1 MSPAAALRRVGL
13 VLLLSGLLATVA
25 HAQTLALSDRRSHV
39 VETRKALLASP
50 DVRSIDVF
58 DRVYGRTAT
67 YRAIPMATL
76 LRRLDVAVDDYMQA
90 RATDDFSVSI
100 PAHLLAFADPGRLEA
115 FLAIEDPAAPWPKI
129 PGKPYSAGPFAIVW
143 KTGPSMTVSSEYWAY
158 RLAALT
164 VTDSPARRWPELGVG
179 SEVPTD
185 SPIRAGLD
193 AFVSSCMAC
202 HKFEGA
208 GEGTQGPDLGH
219 PNNPVDVFK
228 ITALRQ
234 LIRNSAS
241 VRKWPG
247 QKMPAFGPDV
257 LSDADLDAILAWLDY
272 KAGGRR

>member
-1 MSPAAALRRVGL
+1 MSLRRLALGL
-13 VLLLSGLLATVA
+13 VLCVVAALPLRAQDLAMAGRKTS
-25 HAQTLALSDRRSHV
+25 L
-39 VETRKALLASP
+39 VESRAALLASP
-50 DVRSIDVF
+50 DTRTLQVADP
-58 DRVYGRTAT
+58 VYGRAMT

-76 LRRLDVAVDDYMQA
+76 LRRLDVTVDDYVQA
-90 RATDDFSVSI
+90 RATDDFSVAI

-129 PGKPYSAGPFAIVW
+129 PGKAYSAGPFAIVW
-143 KTGPSMTVSSEYWAY
+143 KLGPQATVSSEFWAY
-158 RLAALT
+158 RLAALG
-164 VTDSPARRWPELGVG
+164 VTDSPVRRWPVLAVG

-193 AFVSSCMAC
+193 AFVSYCMAC
-202 HKFEGA
+202 HRFEGA

-219 PNNPVDVFK
+219 PNNPVEVFK
-228 ITALRQ
+228 LTALRQ

>member
-1 MSPAAALRRVGL
+1 MRPTVVKLALA
-13 VLLLSGLLATVA
+13 VLLSVLAGLAA
-25 HAQTLALSDRRSHV
+25 HAQDLALAGRTTRL
-39 VETRKALLASP
+39 VEARAALLASP
-50 DVRSIDVF
+50 ELRTVELF
-58 DRVYGRTAT
+58 DPVYGRRMT

-76 LRRLDVAVDDYMQA
+76 LRRLAVTIDDYVQA

-115 FLAIEDPAAPWPKI
+115 FLAIEDPAAPWPTL
-129 PGKPYSAGPFAIVW
+129 PGKSYSAGPFAIVW
-143 KTGPSMTVSSEYWAY
+143 KLGPSMTISSEYWAY

-164 VTDSPARRWPELGVG
+164 VTDSPAKRWPTLAVG

-193 AFVSSCMAC
+193 AYISYCMAC
-202 HKFEGA
+202 HRFEGA
-208 GEGTQGPDLGH
+208 GEGAQGPDLGH
-219 PNNPVDVFK
+219 PNNPVEVFR
-228 ITALRQ
+228 IPALRQ

-241 VRKWPG
+241 VRKWPD